1 MHRLETSIR
10 LERLFLGG
18 RLIKQLQEREI
29 PSLRRLMMCVC
40 VVIVRGWKSRGSDV
54 FKGLSVVLIP
64 FGLMYDGRH
73 LIPRT
78 WVCSRL
84 SILLHAS

>member
-18 RLIKQLQEREI
+18 RLIKQLQEREV
-29 PSLRRLMMCVC
+29 PSLRRLMMCVR
-40 VVIVRGWKSRGSDV
+40 VVIVRGWKSRGPDV
-54 FKGLSVVLIP
+54 FKSLSVILIP
-64 FGLMYDGRH
+64 FGLMHDGRH
-73 LIPRT
+73 LVSST
-78 WVCSRL
+78 WVCSHL

>member
-1 MHRLETSIR
+1 
-10 LERLFLGG
+10 
-18 RLIKQLQEREI
+18 
-29 PSLRRLMMCVC
+29 MMSVR

-73 LIPRT
+73 LVSST
-78 WVCSRL
+78 WVCSSL